1 MKKQNNSFL
10 GSLHPKLHKA
20 RSLLLMGMMALILL
34 SGGIRAS
41 AAPKEYWPTGVD
53 TGAPHTG
60 TSLDN
65 NPYVT
70 WSPDYTAWTL
80 SDASFGPYDQH
91 FHAWNDSGDLSL
103 FYHIYTG
110 VTGVKKTAPTG
121 YHIYKRGV
129 PKGTVIPIKEWRCS
143 YSRSFCIQGGSTAP
157 LFTTPYGSA
166 TSL

>member
-1 MKKQNNSFL
+1 
-10 GSLHPKLHKA
+10 
-20 RSLLLMGMMALILL
+20 MGMMALILL

-91 FHAWNDSGDLSL
+91 FHTWNDSGDLSL